1 MLMGSFD
8 PYYTWLG
15 IPPEEQPAN
24 HYRLLGLRL
33 FESHPDAIS
42 NAADRQMM
50 MLRTF
55 QTGSHA
61 GDSQKL
67 LNEVAAAKIC
77 LLNPEKKAAYD
88 EHLRR
93 SVSAGAPENRPM
105 VDASQSVEALLDIGP
120 RRRARSGVKVRRKPN
135 RSLMLLG
142 LAVAVAVI
150 AALASMAWRGQP
162 ESPPA
167 QGPSL
172 PQSASSE
179 GAVAHPPEVKPA
191 PEDEHPASPALD
203 TASPVAAAGRPHPL
217 EPVTQTQAAASP
229 VPAALA
235 AQPAGAGGWLFGPA
249 PEPDQT
255 TGARASA
262 AASAVA
268 AAETPTGETDLAKAG
283 PKPAPD
289 AAATDDARRRLKE
302 AYAEEFR
309 QTAAH
314 DRLALA
320 ARLIKQAAQADIPP
334 PEQSALLL
342 EAKALAVQGKDPV
355 LARAALNDLSARF
368 EIDVVPDR
376 IDVLT
381 AAIRDSHSVLDIR
394 VLLSH
399 LTDLARQ
406 TADGEHADAVRA
418 LFRPLAMAARKVG
431 GGALTEPVEQQE
443 KMTQH
448 WQQLA
453 RLAVKAGEDDADA
466 NLARARFLCL
476 VKQDWTKGLALLA
489 RSSDEGLRDPAA
501 QLVADPGNVGGQ
513 VALADAWWEMGQKV
527 RDPSARAI
535 VVEAA
540 RHWYEQALPSLAD
553 DDRIRAVVRLNPLAA
568 PSPDKPV
575 RPFEVPL
582 GGLAGQRSMLPT
594 EVVKAAP
601 SKDWAVFQEI
611 GHLEYPS
618 VPASAYVGEF
628 EFTLAAQDSSISIR
642 CGDPGAGI
650 LLHVFW
656 KNEDKKTIGRL
667 EDYRR
672 GMFWYMGERE
682 CPIQRRLRFTL
693 YVNEERQALYQED
706 QHITGARSYPVDFC
720 LRIQGKGVVVHRC
733 QVRPWTPA
741 DSARLKWPMPPTL
754 VAGEPEPAAIR
765 LHERNAG
772 LGDRPIPA
780 KPRPF
785 VIPATGT
792 AMLWIE
798 PGKFNRSYSDA
809 KKNTEITIS
818 HGFWIGRCEVTERE
832 WSALVAASPSR
843 ITGSPFLPVEG
854 VGWEDAV
861 KFCTLLT
868 HAEQKARRIPAG
880 YEYRLPTEAEW
891 EYACRAGS
899 SDRHP
904 VPPSGFWHEAN
915 SGWRPHEVGE
925 GEANAWGLYDMQGN
939 VAEWCLDAWQEE
951 PETPPWRLTDP
962 FTPAKDTKGY
972 LTVRGGGWWSRAN
985 RCFGSSREPRDAAPG
1000 GHRGMRLVLAPAVS
1014 RK

>member
-1 MLMGSFD
+1 MGSFD

-15 IPPEEQPAN
+15 IPPEEQPAD

-77 LLNPEKKAAYD
+77 LLNPAKKAAYD

-105 VDASQSVEALLDIGP
+105 VDASQSAEALLDIGP
-120 RRRARSGVKVRRKPN
+120 RRRARSGVKVRRKPT

-142 LAVAVAVI
+142 LAVAVAVV
-150 AALASMAWRGQP
+150 AALASIAWRGQP

-179 GAVAHPPEVKPA
+179 GAAAHPPEVKPA

-203 TASPVAAAGRPHPL
+203 TASPVAAAGKPHRI
-217 EPVTQTQAAASP
+217 EPVTQTQAAAGP

-255 TGARASA
+255 TDAPASA
-262 AASAVA
+262 PASAVA
-268 AAETPTGETDLAKAG
+268 AAETPTGEPDLAKAG

-289 AAATDDARRRLKE
+289 AVATDDARRRVKE

-334 PEQSALLL
+334 PEQCALLL
-342 EAKALAVQGKDPV
+342 EATALAVQGKDPV
-355 LARAALNDLSARF
+355 LARAALDDLSARF

-443 KMTQH
+443 KVTQH

-453 RLAVKAGEDDADA
+453 RLAAKAGEDDGDA

-476 VKQDWTKGLALLA
+476 VKQDWTQGLTLLA
-489 RSSDEGLRDPAA
+489 KTGDAGMRGPAA
-501 QLVADPGNVGGQ
+501 QLIADPGNVGGQ
-513 VALADAWWEMGQKV
+513 LALADAWWEMGQKV

-540 RHWYEQALPSLAD
+540 RHWYEQALPSLAGD
-553 DDRIRAVVRLNPLAA
+553 DLRRVLLRLYPVAA
-568 PSPDKPV
+568 PSKDEAAPPYQV
-575 RPFEVPL
+575 LV
-582 GGLAGQRSMLPT
+582 GGLAGQRSILPKKT
-594 EVVKAAP
+594 SGKVAP
-601 SKDWAVFQEI
+601 TGDWAVFQDN
-611 GHLEYPS
+611 GRLEYPPL
-618 VPASAYVGEF
+618 PAGAYVGEF
-628 EFTLAAQDSSISIR
+628 EFTLAAEDSNISIS
-642 CGDPGAGI
+642 CGEPAAGI
-650 LLHVFW
+650 RLHVFW
-656 KNEDKKTIGRL
+656 NSEKRKTIGQL
-667 EDYRR
+667 EDYRS
-672 GMFWYMGERE
+672 GFYYYMGARE
-682 CPIQRRLRFTL
+682 YPVRQRLHFTL
-693 YVNEERQALYQED
+693 YVDEDRQALFYDTQ
-706 QHITGARSYPVDFC
+706 QVASGRAFPVD
-720 LRIQGKGVVVHRC
+720 LYLQVRAKGAVVHRC
-733 QVRPWTPA
+733 QFLPWTAA
-741 DSARLKWPMPPTL
+741 DSAKLKWPMPPAN
-754 VAGEPEPAAIR
+754 VAGEPERAAVR
-765 LHERNAG
+765 LYERDAG
-772 LGDRPIPA
+772 LADRPILA
-780 KPRPF
+780 KPEPF
-785 VIPATGT
+785 LVPTTGT
-792 AMLWIE
+792 SMLWIE
-798 PGKFNRSYSDA
+798 PGKFDRTYDDP
-809 KKNTEITIS
+809 KTKGTEVEIS
-818 HGFWIGRCEVTERE
+818 RGFWIGRYEVTERE
-832 WSALVAASPSR
+832 WSTLVPSSPSR
-843 ITGSPFLPVEG
+843 IIGSPFLPVEG
-854 VGWEDAV
+854 VAWEDAL

-868 HAEQKARRIPAG
+868 RSEQKARRVPAG

-904 VPPSGFWHEAN
+904 VPPPGFWCDAN

-925 GEANAWGLYDMQGN
+925 GKANAWGLYDMQGN
-939 VAEWCLDAWQEE
+939 VAEWCMDAWQEK
-951 PETPPWRLTDP
+951 PETLPWRLTDP
-962 FTPAKDTKGY
+962 FTPPKDAKG
-972 LTVRGGGWWSRAN
+972 LFVVRGGGWWSRLE
-985 RCFGSSREPRDAAPG
+985 RCGSSAREPRASAPG
-1000 GHRGMRLVLAPAVS
+1000 GHRGLRLVLAPAVS